1 MGKRIAALVKDVDL
15 AKLYSLDEGVAL
27 VKK

>member
-1 MGKRIAALVKDVDL
+1 MGKRIVNLTKAVDLVKQ
-15 AKLYSLDEGVAL
+15 YTLDEGVAL